1 MTPAPRGMHRV
12 DRRCPACEARPI
24 WRLLEIAQAPAHVG
38 VLWSDRQSAVE
49 CPKGDIALC
58 YCTECGF
65 VTNAAF
71 EPLRVT
77 YEEGYDNALD
87 FSAVFQDYAHALADD
102 LIDRYDLRGKD
113 VVEIGCGM
121 GDFLALLCERGG
133 NRGVGF
139 DPSAPASR
147 RGVELVRDLYTRSHR
162 DRPADL
168 IVCRQVFEHVHEP
181 VPFLT
186 ELRAT
191 IGERSTPVFF
201 EVPNIRNVTRELSV
215 WDIIYEHCSYFG
227 VESLSRVFAR
237 CGFRVEAVV
246 SLYEDQFLGLHARPG
261 GPDALDRFAKVDLAE
276 LTGEVEAFSG
286 AFASRLQEW
295 RARLTDMENEG
306 RSGVVWGAGARGTSF
321 VNLLD
326 SHDQIRYLVDINPRK
341 HGKYV
346 PGSGQEIVA
355 PERLRQIRPDLVVVM
370 NPLYLQEIA
379 QSVEDLG
386 VSAEVVPA

>member
-1 MTPAPRGMHRV
+1 MTSEPRGMQRV
-12 DRRCPACEARPI
+12 DRRCPACDARPI
-24 WRLLEIAQAPAHVG
+24 WRLLSIEQAPAHVG
-38 VLWSDRQSAVE
+38 VLWSDRRSAVH
-49 CPKGDIALC
+49 CPKGDISLC
-58 YCTECGF
+58 YCAACGF

-87 FSAVFQDYAHALADD
+87 FSAVFQDYARALADD
-102 LIDRYDLRGKD
+102 LIARYDLRVKD

-121 GDFLALLCERGG
+121 GDFLELLCERGG

-139 DPSAPASR
+139 DPSAPESG
-147 RGVELVRDLYTRSHR
+147 RGVEFVRDLYTRRYR

-181 VPFLT
+181 VPFLS

-191 IGERSTPVFF
+191 IGERATPVFF
-201 EVPNIRNVTRELSV
+201 EVPNIRNITRELSV

-237 CGFRVEAVV
+237 CGFVVEEVV
-246 SLYEDQFLGLHARPG
+246 SLYEDQFLGLHARPSG
-261 GPDALDRFAKVDLAE
+261 DDSLDRFAKVDLQA
-276 LTGEVEAFSG
+276 LAREVEGLSG
-286 AFASRLQEW
+286 AYESRLREW
-295 RARLTDMENEG
+295 RARLSAMEENG
-306 RSGVVWGAGARGTSF
+306 RSCVVWGAGARGTSF
-321 VNLLD
+321 ANLLD
-326 SHDQIRYLVDINPRK
+326 SPGRIRCFVDINPRK

-355 PERLRQIRPDLVVVM
+355 PERLRQIRPDVVVVM
-370 NPLYLQEIA
+370 NPLYLEEIA
-379 QSVEDLG
+379 KSVEDLG

>member
-12 DRRCPACEARPI
+12 DRRCPACDARPI
-24 WRLLEIAQAPAHVG
+24 WRLLSIERAPAHVG
-38 VLWSDRQSAVE
+38 VLWSDRRSAVD

-58 YCTECGF
+58 YCAECGF
-65 VTNAAF
+65 VTNSAF

-87 FSAVFQDYAHALADD
+87 FSAVFQDYARQLADD
-102 LIDRYDLRGKD
+102 LIARYELRGKD
-113 VVEIGCGM
+113 VIEIGCGM
-121 GDFLALLCERGG
+121 GDFLERLCERGG

-139 DPSAPASR
+139 DPTAPASGR
-147 RGVELVRDLYTRSHR
+147 RAEFVRDLYTRRYH

-168 IVCRQVFEHVHEP
+168 IICRQVFEHVHEP
-181 VPFLT
+181 VPFLS

-191 IGERSTPVFF
+191 IGERGTPVFF
-201 EVPNIRNVTRELSV
+201 EVPNIRNITRELSV

-237 CGFRVEAVV
+237 CGFLVEEVV
-246 SLYEDQFLGLHARPG
+246 SLYEDQFLGLHARPS
-261 GPDALDRFAKVDLAE
+261 GPNSLDRFAKVDLEAV
-276 LTGEVEAFSG
+276 TREVEAFSS
-286 AFASRLQEW
+286 AFESRLQEW
-295 RARLTDMENEG
+295 RARLSTMENDG
-306 RSGVVWGAGARGTSF
+306 RCAVVWGAGARGTSF

-326 SHDQIRYLVDINPRK
+326 SCAMIRYLVDINPRK

-355 PERLRQIRPDLVVVM
+355 PDRLRQIRPDVVVVM